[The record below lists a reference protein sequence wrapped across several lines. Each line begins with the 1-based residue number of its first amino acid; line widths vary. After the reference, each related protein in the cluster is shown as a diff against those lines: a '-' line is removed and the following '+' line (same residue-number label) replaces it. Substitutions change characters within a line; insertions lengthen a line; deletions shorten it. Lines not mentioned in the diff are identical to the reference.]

1 MENQTER
8 HEYSQDERRILEILA
23 TFENELNYK
32 LQEEKRELKSIK
44 YYEEAE
50 LKNIKF
56 KNIFITIQ
64 KNENGNLSYHIY
76 DKDGKEIIT
85 IGTDGKIKT
94 IPGLEDYFK
103 DSHFN
108 IENEMKINDKEPGRL
123 RGISEKM
130 DKEEMQNELREQK
143 ENENQANLGIEESII
158 EQGNELGLNPIRK
171 ITDTTLSEKIPE
183 IFEPGKDNYIGF
195 SKEENKYAIA
205 TEKNGRMNRNEHIE
219 QAIPTMKTILSIDE
233 KGEKIER
240 KVPHALMKTDKSNK
254 EIALIIDEYGYIDIE
269 TVDVMPNAERIAR
282 RVRTDGEDSTGEQSY
297 SSRREENVGGTEYN
311 RKIARNVKN
320 IENAQQEAG
329 VNDNDI
335 TEDDYIPGTKKTWG
349 ELMNET
355 GESLTKLVER
365 YNEEM
370 AKENSTSEDT
380 VKRIEEDYG
389 MLKTHGRIK

>member
-1 MENQTER
+1 MGNQTER

-183 IFEPGKDNYIGF
+183 IF
-195 SKEENKYAIA
+195 
-205 TEKNGRMNRNEHIE
+205 
-219 QAIPTMKTILSIDE
+219 
-233 KGEKIER
+233 
-240 KVPHALMKTDKSNK
+240 
-254 EIALIIDEYGYIDIE
+254 
-269 TVDVMPNAERIAR
+269 
-282 RVRTDGEDSTGEQSY
+282 
-297 SSRREENVGGTEYN
+297 
-311 RKIARNVKN
+311 
-320 IENAQQEAG
+320 
-329 VNDNDI
+329 
-335 TEDDYIPGTKKTWG
+335 
-349 ELMNET
+349 
-355 GESLTKLVER
+355 
-365 YNEEM
+365 
-370 AKENSTSEDT
+370 
-380 VKRIEEDYG
+380 
-389 MLKTHGRIK
+389 